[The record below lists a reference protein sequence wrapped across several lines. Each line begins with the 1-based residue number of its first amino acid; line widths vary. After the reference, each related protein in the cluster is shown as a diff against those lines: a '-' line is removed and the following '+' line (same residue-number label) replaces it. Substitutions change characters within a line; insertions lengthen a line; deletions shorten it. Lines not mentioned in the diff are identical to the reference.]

1 MRTVY
6 QRDTIELRKEK
17 SSCGQM
23 HISKHLPFISRVCP
37 ALPSSISR
45 QLIFGKKGAFFD
57 SLAGL
62 SEICLPLE
70 SGLTRAWPY
79 RLFEWATLNHCAAN
93 DEILSSDSKRIF
105 DQRLTRAWPI

>member
-1 MRTVY
+1 MRTVC

-23 HISKHLPFISRVCP
+23 HISKHLPFISRVCQP
-37 ALPSSISR
+37 LFSKR
-45 QLIFGKKGAFFD
+45 GAFFD
-57 SLAGL
+57 SVAGL

-79 RLFEWATLNHCAAN
+79 RLFEWAILNHCAAN
-93 DEILSSDSKRIF
+93 DEILSSNSKA
-105 DQRLTRAWPI
+105 DL